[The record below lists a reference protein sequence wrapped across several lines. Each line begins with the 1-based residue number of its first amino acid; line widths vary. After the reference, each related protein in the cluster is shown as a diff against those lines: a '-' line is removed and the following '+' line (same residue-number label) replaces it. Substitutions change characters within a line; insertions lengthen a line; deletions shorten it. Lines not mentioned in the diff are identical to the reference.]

1 MQPFSQPVDMASSAE
16 VVSPSS
22 VQSMTRPA
30 LESWLRLQ
38 AIDGVGDLTVGRL
51 VRAWHSP
58 EAVLRAS
65 RDELIGSGCSPQ
77 LADAIRRGPDPSACR
92 SIERELTAIE
102 RERVEVR

>member
-1 MQPFSQPVDMASSAE
+1 MASSAE

-22 VQSMTRPA
+22 VQSMTRKA

-92 SIERELTAIE
+92 SI
-102 RERVEVR
+102 